1 MITTS
6 TPPSTRPSAAT
17 SPAATHE
24 KDPDRD
30 TEAKTGA
37 ESLPSL
43 GLVLALLAS
52 TCVSALLALLLCCHL
67 ACRMCRPRRIHVQE
81 SMGHVE
87 MRMVSQRILEHVQD
101 RIGHAEERM
110 VSQAAAR
117 AVDIIHREAATCR
130 RGEDQVMQYCQN
142 RSVNILI
149 RVCRELTRL
158 SRSKHT
164 LVNILTIGQL
174 EHP

>member
-1 MITTS
+1 MITNS

-17 SPAATHE
+17 PLPTAPTHE

-52 TCVSALLALLLCCHL
+52 TCVSALLALLLCC
-67 ACRMCRPRRIHVQE
+67 RVCRPQRIHVQE

-130 RGEDQVMQYCQN
+130 RGEDQVMQYCQTEV
-142 RSVNILI
+142 SIF
-149 RVCRELTRL
+149 
-158 SRSKHT
+158 
-164 LVNILTIGQL
+164 
-174 EHP
+174 